1 MQISALPR
9 KDKDMKKYVILADL
23 TCDLSAELREYFG
36 VKDYIEGIIH
46 FSDGRDFNTTLE
58 WDKIPREEFYKAL
71 SNKKMQI
78 STAPASPEMYY
89 EKFKSYAQQGIDILS
104 MSISS
109 KISSTYGVAQLAASR
124 VKEEYPDCNIYC
136 FDSYRMSGAFGLL
149 LCYAQEMQNNGSTM
163 DEVIDWLGS
172 NKRRVHQM
180 GPIDDLMFI
189 ARRGRISTG
198 KAIMGTF
205 AGVKPMGDCN
215 SDGYVSVL
223 GKVKGIKKA
232 FEVTVEYMKLTAT
245 DPSEQY
251 VIVSHSDREA
261 YANMLKGMIEEQIC
275 PKKVFVSDVFCGCGT
290 NIGPGMVGVY
300 FLGDQL
306 SEDGETEKANM
317 MKAMERVK

>member
-1 MQISALPR
+1 
-9 KDKDMKKYVILADL
+9 MKKYIILADL

-36 VKDYIEGIIH
+36 VADYIQGSVH
-46 FSDGRDFNTTLE
+46 FSDGRDFPTTLD
-58 WDKIPREEFYKAL
+58 WSNISREEFYKLL

-89 EKFKSYAQQGIDILS
+89 EKFKSYAEQGMDILS

-109 KISSTYGVAQLAASR
+109 KISSTYNVAKLAADR
-124 VKEEYPDCNIYC
+124 VKSEYPDCRIYC

-149 LCYAQEMQNNGSTM
+149 LCYAQELQNNGSSM
-163 DEVIDWLGS
+163 DEVIAWLEA
-172 NKRRVHQM
+172 NKNRVHQM

-215 SDGYVSVL
+215 GDGYVSVL

-232 FEVTVEYMKLTAT
+232 LEVTIEYIKRTAT
-245 DPSEQY
+245 EPECQY
-251 VIVSHSDREA
+251 IIISHSDREV
-261 YANMLKGMIEEQIC
+261 YANMLKEMIEEHIK
-275 PKKVFVSDVFCGCGT
+275 PKRVFVSDVFSGCGT
-290 NIGPGMVGVY
+290 NAGPGMIGAY
-300 FLGDQL
+300 FLGDEL
-306 SEDGETEKANM
+306 SEDGEREKVNM
-317 MKAMERVK
+317 TAAMESVK